1 MPGGDGTYMT
11 DTGGGTAP
19 GGINTSS
26 YTVNSPIGNPMGEQ
40 QDEVQTT
47 TIITP
52 GSNNNDNVTSF
63 TPNPVESCVPKR
75 HQFLPAQVFTVR
87 MALP

>member
-11 DTGGGTAP
+11 DTGGGTSP

-26 YTVNSPIGNPMGEQ
+26 YTVNSPVGNPMGEQ
-40 QDEVQTT
+40 EEVATE

-52 GSNNNDNVTSF
+52 GSNNNNNNVTSF
-63 TPNPVESCVPKR
+63 TPNPDATSGS
-75 HQFLPAQVFTVR
+75 
-87 MALP
+87 